1 MKTNPIDVTLS
12 TYIDFAVRNN
22 DNGPKFEVGNLVRI
36 SKYKNIFEKGYVP
49 NFSEEAF
56 VIKKVKIPFCEPIQ

>member
-1 MKTNPIDVTLS
+1 M
-12 TYIDFAVRNN
+12 DFAVRNN

-36 SKYKNIFEKGYVP
+36 SRYQNIFEKGYVP